1 MSLWPAM
8 VHDAVISVRKFYG
21 EAELEAIARMAAP
34 DAQVTLGRI
43 RPLNTVLTVRF
54 DQGAA

>member
-1 MSLWPAM
+1 

-21 EAELEAIARMAAP
+21 EADLEAIARMGAP
-34 DAQVTLGRI
+34 EAEVSLGRI

-54 DQGAA
+54 DRARA